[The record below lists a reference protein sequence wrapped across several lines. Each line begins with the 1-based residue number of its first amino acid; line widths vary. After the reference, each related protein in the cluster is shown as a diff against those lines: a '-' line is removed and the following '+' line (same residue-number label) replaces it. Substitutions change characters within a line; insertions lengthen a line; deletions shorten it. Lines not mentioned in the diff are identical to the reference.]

1 MAMALIVSMLLF
13 MLWVTLFSRFRL
25 LVRGLFLQVNLAMFI
40 FLPFHIILI
49 SKLFNQRL
57 IVCSVFLKESLETFS
72 IKDNMV

>member
-40 FLPFHIILI
+40 FLPFHII
-49 SKLFNQRL
+49 FNKQTINHEIDCLQRL
-57 IVCSVFLKESLETFS
+57 PQTKAQKLYQ
-72 IKDNMV
+72 

>member
-40 FLPFHIILI
+40 FLPFHIT
-49 SKLFNQRL
+49 FNKQTINQKIDCLQRL
-57 IVCSVFLKESLETFS
+57 PKQKFRNFFNKR
-72 IKDNMV
+72 

>member
-40 FLPFHIILI
+40 FLPFHIIFNKQTINQKIDCLQRL
-49 SKLFNQRL
+49 SQRKSRNLFNKR
-57 IVCSVFLKESLETFS
+57 
-72 IKDNMV
+72 